1 MNFYK
6 IGNDTIDNVYVLRG
20 KVLNSSLWETK
31 TYRYI
36 QGIHS
41 PHIVTRTGYRADSVI
56 CFPTKSA
63 AWDFLNN
70 FLRSPKRRKTHVNTQ
85 WDVVDYKPFK
95 YKEILSKRFQLIA
108 RRHEDYGLYYTL
120 RLEDF
125 IREGQFVL
133 CESKVENKNLNLEG
147 VQMEEKTVDVLF
159 NDVTESLEV
168 LKNSLSELVS
178 FVKDMPEKKEQK
190 VDLFELLEN
199 ADEDVWDELMIKIR
213 DHYDTDEIMDY
224 LNKDG
229 IEEFVLDNYRVD
241 EIFSEDDILEYV
253 RDNCY
258 VEDLISFDWR

>member
-1 MNFYK
+1 MNLYK
-6 IGNDTIDNVYVLRG
+6 LGNYNIDNVYVLRG

-36 QGIHS
+36 QGLYS

-56 CFPTKSA
+56 CFPTKGQ
-63 AWDFLNN
+63 AWEFLSKFLN
-70 FLRSPKRRKTHVNTQ
+70 SPKRRKTHVNTQ
-85 WDVVDYKPFK
+85 WDVVEYKPFSF
-95 YKEILSKRFQLIA
+95 KEIIEKEFTLIKREHQ
-108 RRHEDYGLYYTL
+108 EYGIYYTL
-120 RLEDF
+120 RLEYF
-125 IREGQFVL
+125 TREEQNI
-133 CESKVENKNLNLEG
+133 ENKNLEG
-147 VQMEEKTVDVLF
+147 VQMEEKTVDVLL

-168 LKNSLSELVS
+168 LKNSLGELVS

-190 VDLFELLEN
+190 VDDLFKLLEN

-213 DHYDTDEIMDY
+213 DHFETYEIIDY

-258 VEDLISFDWR
+258 VEDLITFDWR